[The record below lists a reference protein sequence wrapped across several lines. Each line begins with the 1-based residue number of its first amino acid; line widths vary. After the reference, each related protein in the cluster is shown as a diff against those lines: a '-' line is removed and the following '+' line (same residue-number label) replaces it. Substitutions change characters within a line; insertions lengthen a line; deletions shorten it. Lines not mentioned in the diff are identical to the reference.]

1 MQHQKKKARE
11 RFMLERFL
19 EAIELPADIIEDD
32 REAPD
37 FVIKH
42 AARAIGVEV
51 TELYIQDGA
60 NPSSMQANER
70 AAREIVFAAW
80 AQFRAASDRPLLVRV
95 TFRDQLPRNLNR
107 ADVAR
112 QIAGLVLEMSPVV
125 WQSASWPSPDADWVP
140 LMEAVIGIRVTGVPT
155 EALWSPSGSGWVADA
170 NAKVLQARVD
180 AKAPRLPRYRSQVDE
195 VWLLIVADG
204 STPSQ
209 FFDPPTA
216 EQARSVTSPFD
227 QTWFFG
233 RSRRRAV
240 RLADCGVA
248 EPAEDPAPPTEAR

>member
-1 MQHQKKKARE
+1 
-11 RFMLERFL
+11 MLERFL
-19 EAIELPADIIEDD
+19 EAIDLPADIIEDD

-42 AARAIGVEV
+42 AARTIGIEV

-80 AQFRAASDRPLLVRV
+80 AEYRALSDRPFLVRV

-107 ADVAR
+107 AEVAR
-112 QIAGLVLEMSPVV
+112 EIAGLVLGMSPVV
-125 WQSASWPSPDADWVP
+125 WQSASWPHPDADWIP
-140 LMEAVIGIRVTGVPT
+140 LMDAVIGIRVTGVPT

-180 AKAPRLPRYRSQVDE
+180 AKAPRLPRYRSRVDE

-204 STPSQ
+204 SAPSQ
-209 FFDPPTA
+209 FFDPPSA
-216 EQARSVTSPFD
+216 EQARSVVSPFD

-240 RLADCGVA
+240 RLAVHGA
-248 EPAEDPAPPTEAR
+248 EPTGNPEPPTEAS